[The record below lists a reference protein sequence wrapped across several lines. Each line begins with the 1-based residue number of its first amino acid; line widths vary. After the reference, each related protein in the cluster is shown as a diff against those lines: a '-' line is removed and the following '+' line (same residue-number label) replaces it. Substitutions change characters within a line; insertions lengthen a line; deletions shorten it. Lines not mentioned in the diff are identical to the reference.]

1 MDLRLTD
8 PEANAVKHA
17 LEHYL
22 KELEHSTQ
30 KAGIQFEEDAVQC
43 VIQRMQTLSGAPGT

>member
-1 MDLRLTD
+1 MDLKLTD

-22 KELEHSTQ
+22 KELKHSGQ
-30 KAGIQFEEDAVQC
+30 KPGVQFEEDAVEC
-43 VIQRMQTLSGAPGT
+43 VIQKMQTKSGAPGT

>member
-1 MDLRLTD
+1 MDLKLTD

-22 KELEHSTQ
+22 KELKDSKQNPAVSH
-30 KAGIQFEEDAVQC
+30 EEDAVECALQKM
-43 VIQRMQTLSGAPGT
+43 RSLSGAPGT